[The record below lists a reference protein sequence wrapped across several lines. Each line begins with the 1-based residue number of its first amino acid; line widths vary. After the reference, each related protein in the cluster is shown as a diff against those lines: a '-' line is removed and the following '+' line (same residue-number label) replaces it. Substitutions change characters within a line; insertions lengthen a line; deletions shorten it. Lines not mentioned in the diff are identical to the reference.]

1 MAAAHAKGCYVVGVG
16 FPMTTNRY
24 SPPNYNDHP
33 EHGQHGFE
41 DMCSIF
47 LYDCK
52 STAVD
57 APCRVEID
65 PSCALPAAQEPQA
78 ARSLG

>member
-47 LYDCK
+47 LYDCT
-52 STAVD
+52 STAHL
-57 APCRVEID
+57 I
-65 PSCALPAAQEPQA
+65 SALPTAQEPQA
-78 ARSLG
+78 ASSLD